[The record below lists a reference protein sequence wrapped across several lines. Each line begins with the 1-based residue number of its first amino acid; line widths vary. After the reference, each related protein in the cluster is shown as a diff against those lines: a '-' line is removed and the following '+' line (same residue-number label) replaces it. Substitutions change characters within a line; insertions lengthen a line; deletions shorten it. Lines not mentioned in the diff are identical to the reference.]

1 MEFTFH
7 NSYGILEL
15 VPSTVMFLIKLNCW
29 LKSHSNTATLL
40 LGESH
45 CYKNCTVVIT
55 IWLTVTKYHISQM
68 TMDLL
73 LFTNMFFHL
82 SQKSLLPDYCI
93 HEWHDEHPMR
103 SRNWLPLA
111 IICAHPWFLVGYVL
125 PISLVFFLLSPIMGL
140 YVLNFVLECQ
150 LRFPHKNYV
159 RFVYASS
166 CLLEGSCLI
175 YVICVCLCI
184 VVSNTYCVVLCGLF
198 VFELCTLC
206 YQFL

>member
-82 SQKSLLPDYCI
+82 SQQSLLPDLIVYMSDTMSI
-93 HEWHDEHPMR
+93 LWEAETDYPSR
-103 SRNWLPLA
+103 SS
-111 IICAHPWFLVGYVL
+111 VL
-125 PISLVFFLLSPIMGL
+125 TPGFWWGMCCLSL
-140 YVLNFVLECQ
+140 
-150 LRFPHKNYV
+150 
-159 RFVYASS
+159 
-166 CLLEGSCLI
+166 
-175 YVICVCLCI
+175 
-184 VVSNTYCVVLCGLF
+184 
-198 VFELCTLC
+198 
-206 YQFL
+206 